1 MTDNR
6 PIELEAQLSYA
17 TALLAAC
24 LYLFYELFTFT
35 KETGWEGIFQLII
48 AIMAMV
54 GLQLVVLGMGLHIY
68 FRGHWMAQAMVEQ
81 WKSKRVP
88 VEADESEENEPQES
102 SEEEPEKKRP
112 RWYVWLSEL
121 FSKELIVSRDDE
133 RRTID
138 EVESLEVL
146 CIASF
151 YKTFQYLHAYLFTI
165 VLFITC
171 YGAVFFDG
179 WHGSV
184 CLILLIYLASVRVL
198 NILGNTLFFLPII
211 KRTAKKWEELN
222 IKFQRCFG
230 LWTLPPEFHRRR
242 LDKLH
247 RVAITFLM
255 LALSV
260 LNFLLVWQPTVKA
273 DKDVFIRSHD
283 KFIML
288 KFSHGGVQTN
298 YYADTKF
305 NCRLS
310 TLKANIGQ
318 PKWYPIGGNTYA
330 TVIKLSDLHSGVC
343 EARLKFMGYTMKD
356 ADGTKS
362 ATIMNVETKFLLID

>member
-1 MTDNR
+1 MTNNR

-35 KETGWEGIFQLII
+35 KETGWEGIFQLMI

-88 VEADESEENEPQES
+88 A
-102 SEEEPEKKRP
+102 EPEDEKEETSKVPAEEGPEKSRP

-121 FSKELIVSRDDE
+121 FSKELIVSRDEE

-165 VLFITC
+165 VLFITL

-179 WHGSV
+179 WQGTI
-184 CLILLIYLASVRVL
+184 CLVLLIYLASVRVL

-242 LDKLH
+242 LDRLH

-260 LNFLLVWQPTVKA
+260 LNFLLVWQPTIKA
-273 DKDVFIRSHD
+273 DKEVFIRSHD

-298 YYADTKF
+298 YYAETKF
-305 NCRLS
+305 LCRLS
-310 TLKANIGQ
+310 TLKPSVGQ
-318 PKWYPIGGNTYA
+318 PKWYPIGGNRYA

-343 EARLKFMGYTMKD
+343 EARLIFKGYTMKD
-356 ADGTKS
+356 AGGSKS
-362 ATIMNVETKFLLID
+362 ATVMNVETKFLVID